1 MSQTLGANFT
11 GNMQM
16 AQNQWNNQFAN
27 SNQSSWNNWNNQFPN
42 STNLSPSN
50 PTNPNPYDFN
60 WDSQTINPY
69 IQGGGNVT
77 NPYQYGGD
85 QKQFLADRD
94 IYIDGLSEEEY
105 AFLPSMD
112 RLNTAY
118 DRMNVNVGMARTGL
132 GFNMDAQQ
140 LAGQQNLLSMTG
152 GQGLSSIGGFGG
164 RSGSN
169 LTSNIANQGQAYRT
183 NLNQQMAGF
192 QSDIL
197 GMQYD
202 FQDAQSNYQDALTTA
217 LGNIAASEETDLTV
231 STTPPDSST
240 LPPDNNTPPPDNSEQ
255 GAVWSPPLNPSN
267 YDNYDFNGT
276 MYTFYNGAWLNP
288 AQSSIIL
295 GGTGG

>member
-16 AQNQWNNQFAN
+16 AQNQWNQQFAN
-27 SNQSSWNNWNNQFPN
+27 PV
-42 STNLSPSN
+42 SN

-69 IQGGGNVT
+69 IQGGGDIT
-77 NPYQYGGD
+77 NPYQYGGNQRSFLQD
-85 QKQFLADRD
+85 QG
-94 IYIDGLSEEEY
+94 IYVQGLTDEEL

-118 DRMNVNVGMARTGL
+118 DRMNTNVGMARTGL

-140 LAGQQNLLSMTG
+140 LAGQQNLLNMTG
-152 GQGLSSIGGFGG
+152 GQGLASVGGFGG
-164 RSGSN
+164 RSSANMMSN
-169 LTSNIANQGQAYRT
+169 VANQGQAYRSG
-183 NLNQQMAGF
+183 LNQQMAGF

-217 LGNIAASEETDLTV
+217 LGNIAASGETDLEV
-231 STTPPDSST
+231 STNAGAFVDESSNTDFAPPAGSSIY
-240 LPPDNNTPPPDNSEQ
+240 N
-255 GAVWSPPLNPSN
+255 
-267 YDNYDFNGT
+267 
-276 MYTFYNGAWLNP
+276 YNGNEYGNINGQWKPKREWLSALENHP
-288 AQSSIIL
+288 LTQPPTNASPEFVYQQL
-295 GGTGG
+295 TGG